1 MKRQT
6 GDFKMTQPEVQIAT
20 PDGIKLTKVEVR
32 HVGRQRRFALTRHE
46 EATAASE
53 FTDWAITHVK
63 TGRAITSL
71 IPQIMPR
78 TIKNLSAVVK
88 DWDKL
93 DGVNWAVIDDLSF
106 GDNANL
112 KTGPNKAAALVFAQ
126 KLRQSASE
134 TYEALY
140 VRPGRL

>member
-1 MKRQT
+1 MNLN
-6 GDFKMTQPEVQIAT
+6 EVQIAT
-20 PDGIKLTKVEVR
+20 RDGIKLTKVEVR
-32 HVGRQRRFALTRHE
+32 HVGHQRRFALTRHE
-46 EATAASE
+46 DAIAASG
-53 FTDWAITHVK
+53 FTDWAITHTK

-78 TIKNLSAVVK
+78 TIKNLSAVIK
-88 DWDKL
+88 AWDKL
-93 DGVNWAVIDDLSF
+93 EGVVWSVVDDLSF
-106 GDNANL
+106 GENARI
-112 KTGPNKAAALVFAQ
+112 KTHQQKAAALVFAQ